1 MNDARGKAAVAG
13 RADTHDGTTVR
24 AGRVRHEADHPAVE
38 ALAHHTQS
46 ERAPG
51 LRPCRVPVINGPALK
66 IGPTVFLGIEQAAGL
81 SAISPR
87 RRCRETYHLSERLP
101 SNRRVSAETLA
112 RFWQTRRGQPGTA
125 FFFSPRLPLV
135 AGSHTHLLPLL
146 IR

>member
-1 MNDARGKAAVAG
+1 MNDARGTAAVAG

-66 IGPTVFLGIEQAAGL
+66 IGPTVFLGIEQAAGRQSL
-81 SAISPR
+81 LAVGAERHITCPSAYRAIGASVQKLWRAFGKLGVGSPALLFSFPLG
-87 RRCRETYHLSERLP
+87 CR
-101 SNRRVSAETLA
+101 
-112 RFWQTRRGQPGTA
+112 W
-125 FFFSPRLPLV
+125 
-135 AGSHTHLLPLL
+135 
-146 IR
+146 